1 METFLLLLYIS
12 GAARSQVKAAK
23 RQHRPCTG
31 TALIAV
37 VLLAVFTQS
46 SHSAPTS
53 RTQHHHSNPCGAY
66 NRHDM
71 TALDRANTLL
81 EQVRHVINT
90 LADVRKLY
98 VSTRY
103 VIVAAK
109 NRARGECSLFHYMVI
124 GLSPS
129 IPTLRPWKCL
139 ELQREIVGGWSSRLT
154 L

>member
-12 GAARSQVKAAK
+12 GAARSHVKAAK
-23 RQHRPCTG
+23 RQHRHTG
-31 TALIAV
+31 TALIAL

-71 TALDRANTLL
+71 TALERANTLL
-81 EQVRHVINT
+81 QQVRHVINT
-90 LADVRKLY
+90 LAEVRMLY
-98 VSTRY
+98 VSTHY

-109 NRARGECSLFHYMVI
+109 NRVRRVRMYI
-124 GLSPS
+124 IRYSPFLVDRKHVFQCNFDAQLMTS
-129 IPTLRPWKCL
+129 T
-139 ELQREIVGGWSSRLT
+139 V
-154 L
+154 

>member
-23 RQHRPCTG
+23 RQHRPYTG
-31 TALIAV
+31 TALIAL

-109 NRARGECSLFHYMVI
+109 NRVRRVRMYI
-124 GLSPS
+124 IRYSPFLVDRKHVFQCNFDAQLMTS
-129 IPTLRPWKCL
+129 T
-139 ELQREIVGGWSSRLT
+139 V
-154 L
+154 